1 MRISMR
7 VLNDVGVKSVM
18 QSIFSIGDFR
28 PVRSLTRFPATDT
41 HLPLLRLPLASS
53 VFREGCVYSDP
64 MEGTPE
70 GLTDKVF
77 WRKARGQWHGFKR
90 LDQARKYISLCQRQE
105 IAIVRGQQI
114 ARPEAHL
121 RCGLCDELEIAWRG
135 WGGSGPASSRRAGSF
150 SR

>member
-90 LDQARKYISLCQRQE
+90 LDQARKYICAAACAMNWKLRGGDGAVQ
-105 IAIVRGQQI
+105 VRRRHVG
-114 ARPEAHL
+114 PEASV
-121 RCGLCDELEIAWRG
+121 DEMTPRLEPEACTRFL
-135 WGGSGPASSRRAGSF
+135 SL
-150 SR
+150 